1 MRGMDDQ
8 RVANALRRQVRE
20 TIARYELLSA
30 GETVVVGVS
39 GGADSLCLLHVLRA
53 LAGDLDLAL
62 HVGHLHHGLRGA
74 EAEADAALVASL
86 CQDWGLPCTVARA
99 DVPVLARQG
108 RLSIEEAARQAR
120 YCFLGDLARSLGA
133 GAVAVAHQADDQ
145 VETVLMHLLRGA
157 GLAGLRGMRPL
168 ARLDELRLGQA
179 DPPPLRLIRPL
190 LEVTRQQVAAYCRA
204 HGLTPRYD
212 RSNLDTTHYRNRLR
226 HELLPILEGYN
237 PAIRQVLRRTAEA
250 VAADHALLRAVL
262 DEAWARVVRRETDE
276 AIMLDRAA
284 FRDEP
289 LALRRSLLRE
299 AIHRLRRSLRN
310 INWVH
315 VEDAVRLAERGRAG
329 DAATLPGGLAL
340 TLGYDDLTLASAGY
354 VPPQEDAPRLEAPL
368 AVPLEGVT
376 PLPGG
381 RWVLRT
387 RLLPRQA
394 LPDDWSRQPDP
405 YLAYL
410 DADLLDA
417 PLALRPRR
425 AGDWLVPL
433 GLGGRQKVGDLMT
446 NCKVP
451 RAQRD
456 AVPLLTCGDDIAW
469 VVGYRLDARYA
480 ISPETRTVLCVR
492 LERR

>member
-1 MRGMDDQ
+1 MDDQ
-8 RVANALRRQVRE
+8 HAASALRRQVRA

-39 GGADSLCLLHVLRA
+39 GGADSLCLLHALRA
-53 LAGDLDLAL
+53 LAGELGLAL

-74 EAEADAALVASL
+74 EADADAAFVASL
-86 CQDWGLPCTVARA
+86 CQGWGLPCTVGQA
-99 DVPVLARQG
+99 DVPALAQQG

-120 YCFLGDLARSLGA
+120 YRFLGDLARSLGA
-133 GAVAVAHQADDQ
+133 SAVAVAHQADDQ

-157 GLAGLRGMRPL
+157 GLAGLRGMSPL

-179 DPPPLRLIRPL
+179 DLPPIRLIRPL

-212 RSNLDTTHYRNRLR
+212 CSNLDTTYYRNRLR
-226 HELLPILEGYN
+226 HELLPLLEGYN

-250 VAADHALLRAVL
+250 VAADYALLRDVL
-262 DEAWARVVRRETDE
+262 DEAWARVVRCETDE
-276 AIMLDRAA
+276 TIILDRAA
-284 FRDEP
+284 FDDQP

-329 DAATLPGGLAL
+329 DAATLPGGLAM
-340 TLGYDDLTLASAGY
+340 TLGYDDLTVAAAGY
-354 VPPQEDAPRLEAPL
+354 APPQDDVPRLVTSL

-376 PLPGG
+376 PLSGG
-381 RWVLRT
+381 RWALRT

-394 LPDDWSRQPDP
+394 LPEGWSRQADP
-405 YLAYL
+405 HLAYL
-410 DADLLDA
+410 DAGRLVA
-417 PLALRPRR
+417 PLTLRPRR
-425 AGDWLVPL
+425 PGDWLLPL

-446 NCKVP
+446 NCKIP

-456 AVPLLTCGDDIAW
+456 AVPLLTCGDEIAW
-469 VVGYRLDARYA
+469 VVGYRLDARFA
-480 ISPETRTVLCVR
+480 VGPETRTVLCAC
-492 LERR
+492 LERL